1 MEQKSG
7 HKLLKQGGFLFV
19 STLIVNIGNYGINL
33 LLGHWLAPAD
43 FSEVGLLAT
52 LLLLL
57 SFIAVGFQMTAARY
71 VAGSIPQEAATVIKW
86 LRRLALFAGIVP
98 LLFLFA
104 CAGLLQHFFNTHSP
118 WIFPIFGVGLP
129 FYLLMSINRG
139 ILQGQSRFG
148 RLAVTYQAEM
158 WVRLFCSIL
167 LYKAGTGIP
176 GITAAITLSLIISY
190 LVSVVSFN
198 EKDHYPF
205 EKKELMKFLL
215 IILIYECS
223 QILINNSDTLLV
235 KHYFSPADAG
245 LYAAMALIGRIV
257 YFSTW
262 TVVTLLFPIV
272 IRLEKEGK
280 PHLVYFSGSLLL
292 VSAMAAVIILI
303 CYLFPVQAISL
314 LFGQDYI
321 PVAPLLWKYAL
332 ATGLFACANVFVYYN
347 LSLERYL
354 PVWGSLVAGV
364 LQVILI
370 CFIHNSF
377 SQIIYIQVGL
387 MTGVIVLLLL
397 LQIYFNNK
405 QLNEKVI
412 TPL

>member
-1 MEQKSG
+1 MA
-7 HKLLKQGGFLFV
+7 HKLLKQGSFLFV

-57 SFIAVGFQMTAARY
+57 SFVAVGFQMTAAKY
-71 VAGSIPQEAATVIKW
+71 TAGFSLEEAASVIRW
-86 LRRLALFAGIVP
+86 LRRLALLGGMIP
-98 LLFLFA
+98 MLFLFVG
-104 CAGLLQHFFNTHSP
+104 AGLLQDFFNTHSS
-118 WIFPIFGVGLP
+118 WIFPIFGAGLP

-158 WVRLFCSIL
+158 WVRLVLSIL

-176 GITAAITLSLIISY
+176 GITAAITLSLIASY
-190 LVSVVSFN
+190 LASLVSFTEN
-198 EKDHYPF
+198 NHYKF
-205 EKKELMKFLL
+205 ERKELLKFLL

-280 PHLVYFSGSLLL
+280 PHLAYFSGSLLL
-292 VSAMAAVIILI
+292 VSGIAALIIFI
-303 CYLFPVQAISL
+303 CYLVPVQAISL
-314 LFGQDYI
+314 LFGSDYL
-321 PVAPLLWKYAL
+321 PVAPYLWKYAL

-354 PVWGSLVAGV
+354 PVGVSLMAGV
-364 LQVILI
+364 LQVLMI
-370 CFIHNSF
+370 CFIHQNF
-377 SQIIYIQVGL
+377 LQIIYIQAGL
-387 MTGVIVLLLL
+387 MTGVIIFLLF
-397 LQIYFNNK
+397 LQLYFNNRQVK
-405 QLNEKVI
+405 EKVI